1 MRIWNRL
8 SSWVDEEFESAQ
20 MYKRISDAAAMYQI
34 GKTGLWRPPDLQL
47 ALNWQ
52 KKQRPARTWA
62 ERYDIAFERAIVFL
76 DTSRITYE
84 AELKNQEMLQRRM
97 LRRARVTS
105 VFLAICLLIAVAF
118 FFFGLTQRIAA
129 DQQATIARNEAKRAN
144 DARARAEQQ
153 QKIAEERAQTIQS
166 QQLKLQKQTDLL
178 ENKNIELKQA
188 LEDADRNL
196 QNAIRQ
202 EMIAQESQKNEKDAR
217 LLADQQTL
225 KAKEGFERANHFL
238 MLSIAQSLEAKSI
251 GIEDKNLAGLT
262 AMQGYL
268 FHAQFEGRKYDPYIF
283 NGLYV
288 ALTKLSKSKASYNAV
303 NVPGNLKNRM
313 YTLAV
318 TSRSNTFYTTGNDGR
333 IFKGDYITQTISP
346 DFIGYNSFPNR
357 VLALS
362 KDEKYLVNGSD
373 STFIQ
378 IFNLA
383 NNDHKG
389 VKVEGHT
396 GFIHDIKFMPDNSGF
411 ISSASDRTLRLTNQV
426 SGQSSVLLTL
436 PFDLKSIDIN
446 PEGTMLAGASVSGQL
461 VMVDLK
467 TKTYS
472 ILLNEAPNR
481 ILCVAFHPFRP
492 MLAYGTEVVN
502 EKGIPVKGTAKILDL
517 IVAKPPKELSG
528 HKAGI
533 SNIQFSPDGLLLAS
547 AGLDR
552 KLQMWVVDQEAELPV
567 VMDNNNGNIWDISF
581 TADSNYL
588 IASCN
593 AGEIRVWPTD
603 PKMLAEQICPKL
615 VRNMTPD
622 EWEKYVGYGVTY
634 ETTCKS
640 LLISDF

>member
-1 MRIWNRL
+1 MAKNNDRL
-8 SSWVDEEFESAQ
+8 KLAYEE
-20 MYKRISDAAAMYQI
+20 
-34 GKTGLWRPPDLQL
+34 
-47 ALNWQ
+47 
-52 KKQRPARTWA
+52 A
-62 ERYDIAFERAIVFL
+62 ER
-76 DTSRITYE
+76 
-84 AELKNQEMLQRRM
+84 
-97 LRRARVTS
+97 
-105 VFLAICLLIAVAF
+105 
-118 FFFGLTQRIAA
+118 
-129 DQQATIARNEAKRAN
+129 
-144 DARARAEQQ
+144 
-153 QKIAEERAQTIQS
+153 
-166 QQLKLQKQTDLL
+166 
-178 ENKNIELKQA
+178 
-188 LEDADRNL
+188 NL
-196 QNAIRQ
+196 NNAIRQ
-202 EMIAQESQKNEKDAR
+202 EKIAQESQKNEKDAR
-217 LLADQQTL
+217 LLADQQTQ

-238 MLSIAQSLEAKSI
+238 MLSIAQSLEAKSV

-283 NGLYV
+283 SGLYV

-313 YTLAV
+313 YALAV
-318 TSRSNTFYTTGNDGR
+318 SSKSNTFYTTGNDGR

-346 DFIGYNSFPNR
+346 DFISYNSFPNR

-378 IFNLA
+378 IFNLT
-383 NNDHKG
+383 NGDHKG
-389 VKVEGHT
+389 MKVEGHT
-396 GFIHDIKFMPDNSGF
+396 GFIHDIKFLPDDSGF

-426 SGQSSVLLTL
+426 TGQSQVLLTL
-436 PFDLKSIDIN
+436 PFDLKAIDIN

-467 TKTYS
+467 NKTYS

-502 EKGIPVKGTAKILDL
+502 EKGIPVKGTVKILDL
-517 IVAKPPKELSG
+517 IVTKPPKELSG

-533 SNIQFSPDGLLLAS
+533 SDLQFSPDGLLLAS

-603 PKMLAEQICPKL
+603 PKMLAEQVCPKL